1 MYGGHVGYIVR
12 PSERGKGYGK
22 RFLSEI
28 MNKARELGIDQLLIT
43 CDEVNSRSRRVVE
56 GNNGILDSVA
66 NGICR
71 YWIKIF

>member
-1 MYGGHVGYIVR
+1 
-12 PSERGKGYGK
+12 
-22 RFLSEI
+22 